1 MVASSFLWCVQVT
14 DHSTGFYRVFLD
26 RFHRRFRPELES
38 WVVYWVLPSFLSR
51 SVAFFRF
58 RFVTEVT
65 QCRLLND
72 YRVLL
77 FVFFFFLLY
86 RVSNRGRLTFNSNK
100 RTILRSGLEFHW
112 ILIRTWSISS
122 LISFGTW
129 FGVVYWVLPSF
140 FYIDVTGFYRV
151 FFPLNEN
158 SFSVGTRVS
167 WNFDWNLIDFIVD
180 FVLNLILGG
189 LLGFTEFFFILV
201 LLGFTEFLIEAGG
214 FFLWNERAVL
224 RSGLA
229 FHRILNWQSNCN
241 RLLGFTEFLFGCYW
255 VLPSFLS
262 SSALDCDFGKN
273 GHAKPNS
280 MTDLNL

>member
-1 MVASSFLWCVQVT
+1 MCPGYWSFYRVLPSFSWPIPSSISSGTWVLGRLLGFTEFLIEVGRFFPLPFRNGSDSVSSAQRLPRSFVCFFFFCFTEFLIEAGWLLIRIKEQFYGRDSSFIESWLELDRFHRWFRLEL
-14 DHSTGFYRVFLD
+14 DLGSFTGFYRV
-26 RFHRRFRPELES
+26 
-38 WVVYWVLPSFLSR
+38 
-51 SVAFFRF
+51 
-58 RFVTEVT
+58 
-65 QCRLLND
+65 
-72 YRVLL
+72 
-77 FVFFFFLLY
+77 
-86 RVSNRGRLTFNSNK
+86 
-100 RTILRSGLEFHW
+100 
-112 ILIRTWSISS
+112 
-122 LISFGTW
+122 
-129 FGVVYWVLPSF
+129 F

-214 FFLWNERAVL
+214 FSLWNERAVL

-273 GHAKPNS
+273 GHAKSNS